1 MSFNQTKIILIFVLL
16 ANTLCFSQNLTL
28 TVTDKEN
35 NFIKNL
41 RKEDIKLSLDKKTQ
55 EITSLKKVETSFC
68 VGVLFDVSGSMKQD
82 NVLKYSIISQAFE
95 TFIRNS
101 SQKNSYFFIT
111 FAKDVNLELDT
122 TTNQQKITETLETF
136 SKERKK
142 DVNGTAVY
150 DALNSA
156 YEKLSQCSDRK
167 VIILISDGQ
176 DFDSKKS
183 NKSKVDKLAKYQNT
197 TLYTVNLVTETDL
210 GLGLPESLVA
220 MKKLE
225 SFPLFERGLQKT
237 LHYIFDTSFYNLSS
251 TGVQDICELS
261 SNTGGRLFLPI
272 NLEETKQIFEYL
284 ADELNNRYVLTFTQT
299 ELKKDR
305 QKVHIEVI
313 NQDKKDKYK
322 VRTQKEF

>member
-1 MSFNQTKIILIFVLL
+1 MRCNQAKLALVFTLL
-16 ANTLCFSQNLTL
+16 LSTLCFSQTLTL

-35 NFIKNL
+35 NIIKNL
-41 RKEDIKLSLDKKTQ
+41 KKEDITLSLDKTPQ
-55 EITSLKKVETSFC
+55 EITSLEKVETPIC
-68 VGVLFDVSGSMKQD
+68 VGVLFDVSGSMKQ
-82 NVLKYSIISQAFE
+82 NNLLKYSIAAQGFE
-95 TFIRNS
+95 TFIKNS
-101 SQKNSYFFIT
+101 SKNNNYFFIT

-122 TTNQQKITETLETF
+122 TTNQQKIAETLKTF
-136 SKERKK
+136 SKERKN
-142 DVNGTAVY
+142 VNGTAIY
-150 DALNSA
+150 DALSLS
-156 YEKLSQCSDRK
+156 YEKLSQCNDRK

-183 NKSKVDKLAKYQNT
+183 NKSKIDKLTKYENT
-197 TLYTVNLVTETDL
+197 IIYTVNLVTETDL

-220 MKKLE
+220 LNKLE

-261 SNTGGRLFLPI
+261 SNTGGRMFLPI
-272 NLEETKQIFEYL
+272 NLKETKQIFEYL
-284 ADELNNRYVLTFTQT
+284 ANELNNRYVLTFTQT
-299 ELKKDR
+299 ESKKDR

-313 NQDKKDKYK
+313 NQNKKDKYK